1 MKYNFPILTLLTALL
16 LSCTSSPELQSPFS
30 FTKSDQGVELL
41 ENGHPVLFYR
51 RTPKSLTGEYICN
64 NYIHPLYSLDGDTLT
79 EEFPVDHPYHR
90 GIFWA
95 WHQHYIGEQSIGAG
109 WIMKDI
115 SYDVVDVQTT
125 ADKTSALIRLNVLWK
140 SPVFQNGEPY
150 LEERTNITIHNLQQ
164 DVRKIDFEIVLLP
177 LVPDVYIG
185 GSDDEKGYGGF
196 CCRLKMPDELIFT
209 AKNGQVIPQELQL
222 EAGPWMDFSAP
233 YGSQDQ
239 VSGITL
245 LCHPGTPNYPA
256 PWILRQKTSM
266 QNIVFPGEEKVE
278 LSLKRPAILRYRLI
292 IHRGNAGSVDIS
304 KWQEEYDGVYR

>member
-41 ENGHPVLFYR
+41 ENGHPVFFYQR
-51 RTPKSLTGEYICN
+51 APQSLTGEYICN

-95 WHQHYIGEQSIGAG
+95 WHQHYIGEQSIGDG

-140 SPVFQNGEPY
+140 STVFQNGEPY

-177 LVPDVYIG
+177 LIPDVYIG
-185 GSDDEKGYGGF
+185 GSEDKKGYGGF
-196 CCRLKMPDELIFT
+196 CCRFKMPDGLIFT
-209 AKNGQVIPQELQL
+209 SKNGQVIPQELQL

-233 YGSQDQ
+233 YGNQYQ

-256 PWILRQKTSM
+256 PWILRQK
-266 QNIVFPGEEKVE
+266 
-278 LSLKRPAILRYRLI
+278 
-292 IHRGNAGSVDIS
+292 SVKIFL
-304 KWQEEYDGVYR
+304 